1 MNEVISNLPQA
12 PASDSALGTRL
23 YFDRYGDIPL
33 EFSSTDVDATVGF
46 LKSRGFN
53 DDAAI
58 LTSVILLK
66 QAKLDAMPI
75 TELLDTLKG
84 LKNLEL
90 STLVGEVL
98 NNNRTPTST
107 LGFKLQSTVNELQ
120 ARNIVP

>member
-1 MNEVISNLPQA
+1 MNEVTSNLPQS
-12 PASDSALGTRL
+12 PQSDSALGTRL

-33 EFSSTDVDATVGF
+33 EFSAADVDSTVGF
-46 LKSRGFN
+46 LKSRGFS

-66 QAKLDAMPI
+66 QAKLDQLPI

-120 ARNIVP
+120 ARNVVP